1 LAENT
6 NKVGS
11 AKKYHKSACIV
22 HGCSSLDT
30 QRSNC
35 GGGGAQQAKLWSEAR
50 IEAPRPTG
58 CQGWQRQFNC
68 RFKKGKDSEEKR
80 EKAAKKR
87 KSPGLKNN
95 AKRISFIYFYSFF
108 LL

>member
-58 CQGWQRQFNC
+58 CQGWQRQFN
-68 RFKKGKDSEEKR
+68 GKDSEEKR

-95 AKRISFIYFYSFF
+95 AKRISFIYFYSF
-108 LL
+108 LLL